1 MAVVLGIAGLVA
13 YIARLILS
21 SLLDPIRQE
30 LRITESEVSLLQGA
44 AFAVV
49 YAVAALPL
57 GRLADRHRRL
67 TILTVSSL
75 VWSLGVIGCGLAPGF
90 WSLFA
95 CRLVVGVGEAALVPA
110 GVSMLTD
117 TFSMERRGRAVGILM
132 TGCALGVPACYAV
145 GGILLRCAE
154 DGAFSQTPAL
164 AHLTAWRQVLV
175 IVGVGGMIVPLLLVS
190 IREPLRRS
198 IPEFR
203 ASIPATAAR
212 FWSGR
217 KLLIPLYMGMGLLS
231 IGDFSLF
238 SWVPSLLSRKF
249 HLSPDT
255 MGLWFGGI
263 VAVTSVVGVGLGGF
277 LADWAARH
285 GGNSARLK
293 MSAFAS
299 VLAVTGAVLVS
310 GPGAAFALGG
320 AGVWVFGSMLAF
332 MSAYVAIQ
340 TMIPAEHRA
349 LGVGLVAFCNMML
362 GLGLGPTLVAL
373 VTEEIFAD
381 PLYVGFA
388 ITTIAMPAGLFACAL
403 FAYVASVTTP
413 FTEPALTEYT

>member
-1 MAVVLGIAGLVA
+1 
-13 YIARLILS
+13 
-21 SLLDPIRQE
+21 
-30 LRITESEVSLLQGA
+30 
-44 AFAVV
+44 
-49 YAVAALPL
+49 
-57 GRLADRHRRL
+57 
-67 TILTVSSL
+67 
-75 VWSLGVIGCGLAPGF
+75 
-90 WSLFA
+90 
-95 CRLVVGVGEAALVPA
+95 
-110 GVSMLTD
+110 
-117 TFSMERRGRAVGILM
+117 
-132 TGCALGVPACYAV
+132 
-145 GGILLRCAE
+145 
-154 DGAFSQTPAL
+154 
-164 AHLTAWRQVLV
+164 
-175 IVGVGGMIVPLLLVS
+175 MIVPLLLVS